1 MSFFEKA
8 VEDYQGSHVKVVE
21 NIGRQS
27 HVGNDRAG
35 HALKVDS
42 AVGLDH
48 EEKHGTD
55 SSK

>member
-1 MSFFEKA
+1 MSFFEK
-8 VEDYQGSHVKVVE
+8 VVKDYQGSHVEVVE

-27 HVGNDRAG
+27 HVGDDRAG

-48 EEKHGTD
+48 EEKHGAH
-55 SSK
+55 SS